1 MLREGG
7 RTRRVDADV
16 GCNCRDQS
24 IWVFG
29 GEEGGGESD
38 NVCTIWVHD
47 ERYLIWI
54 FQSRSLNIIE
64 ITIVLNLD

>member
-29 GEEGGGESD
+29 GEEGGGK
-38 NVCTIWVHD
+38 VIMFV
-47 ERYLIWI
+47 RYGA
-54 FQSRSLNIIE
+54 RRAPYD
-64 ITIVLNLD
+64 LDISIQISKYY